1 MCSFTPPDAPRLA
14 RWFAEEIQPH
24 DHALRGWLRNQFRE
38 LRDHDD
44 LIQECYLRVCRV
56 FSEKPIRCGR
66 AYVFAISRNLALN
79 RLRAQRERYA
89 LGEPDLDTVYDEK
102 ADIRSR
108 VVHDQDLALL
118 HEALAVLPAKGREL
132 FMLRRL
138 HGVSQKDLAQRFGI
152 TEKTVEAHL
161 FTAMKRVVAFFESR
175 EKQQPVSVRVPN
187 AVKLELGPLMPH
199 A

>member
-1 MCSFTPPDAPRLA
+1 MCSFIPPDTPGLA

-44 LIQECYLRVCRV
+44 LVQECYLRVCRV
-56 FSEKPIRCGR
+56 FTEKPIRCGR
-66 AYVFAISRNLALN
+66 AYLFAISRNLALN
-79 RLRAQRERYA
+79 RLRTQREQFA
-89 LGEPDLDTVYDEK
+89 LAESDLDAVYDEK

-108 VVHDQDLALL
+108 LVHDQDLALL

-138 HGVSQKDLAQRFGI
+138 HGVSQKDLAHRFGI
-152 TEKTVEAHL
+152 SEKTVESHL

-175 EKQQPVSVRVPN
+175 ERQQPVSVRAAD
-187 AVKLELGPLMPH
+187 AVKLELDPLMPH
-199 A
+199 V